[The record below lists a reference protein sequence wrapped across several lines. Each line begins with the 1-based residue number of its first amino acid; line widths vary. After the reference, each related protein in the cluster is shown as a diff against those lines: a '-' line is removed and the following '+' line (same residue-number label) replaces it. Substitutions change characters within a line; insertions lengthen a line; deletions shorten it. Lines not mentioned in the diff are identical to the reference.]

1 MLGLGAVLNLFKGFA
16 ERKKLTDLVKKLAV
30 DLDKDPFEDLNGLE
44 RFERMSNL
52 LEAEK
57 DFWIEKLSSMNHKIE
72 ILGKVIDI
80 MKTEIAK
87 VENELKKTNAN
98 KYDVALLAVNIQ
110 ELAVNTIQEIQ
121 EVRDSLVLID
131 SQIVT
136 QGNHIE
142 QLNARKSVSTE
153 VVTRFEQKVT
163 SLLQEYTRR
172 YESSLT
178 TVEALQKGLKALENE
193 VSKNNE
199 SVISNY
205 HLQKQDIT
213 ELASRVDKNHSSLQ
227 SSVEKITG
235 ELASYI
241 SETKN
246 ILEKADKDMI
256 SLKSKIDTISST
268 VEKNHQKLKD
278 QLIDLEKYTKR
289 EIALL
294 DNNMQRV
301 KTILYVVSVIL
312 FIAVFILFFMIL
324 KK

>member
-1 MLGLGAVLNLFKGFA
+1 MLGIGAIINLFKGFA
-16 ERKKLTDLVKKLAV
+16 ERKKLTNLLKKVAA
-30 DLDKDPFEDLNGLE
+30 DLDKDPFEELNGLE

-72 ILGKVIDI
+72 ILEKVIGI

-136 QGNHIE
+136 QENQIE
-142 QLNARKSVSTE
+142 QLNAVKSVSTE
-153 VVTRFEQKVT
+153 ALTRFEQKMT
-163 SLLQEYTRR
+163 SLLKEYTHR

-178 TVEALQKGLKALENE
+178 TVEDLQKGLKALENE
-193 VSKNNE
+193 VSQNNE

-205 HLQKQDIT
+205 HQQKLDIT
-213 ELASRVDKNHSSLQ
+213 ELASRVDKNHSSIQ
-227 SSVEKITG
+227 RSVVKISDD
-235 ELASYI
+235 LDSYI
-241 SETKN
+241 IETKN
-246 ILEKADKDMI
+246 ILEKADKEI
-256 SLKSKIDTISST
+256 INLKSNIDTVSNT

-278 QLIDLEKYTKR
+278 QLIDMEKYNKGKI
-289 EIALL
+289 EFL
-294 DNNMQRV
+294 DNNMHQI

-312 FIAVFILFFMIL
+312 FVAVFILFFMIL

>member
-1 MLGLGAVLNLFKGFA
+1 MLGLGAIINLFKGFA

-72 ILGKVIDI
+72 ILEKVIDI

-87 VENELKKTNAN
+87 VENELKKSNAN

-121 EVRDSLVLID
+121 EVRDSLMLID

-136 QGNHIE
+136 QGNQIE
-142 QLNARKSVSTE
+142 QLNAVKSVSNETL
-153 VVTRFEQKVT
+153 TRFEQKMT
-163 SLLQEYTRR
+163 SLLNEYTRR
-172 YESSLT
+172 SESNLT
-178 TVEALQKGLKALENE
+178 TVEDLQKGLKALENE

-199 SVISNY
+199 SVVS
-205 HLQKQDIT
+205 HLHQQKQDIT
-213 ELASRVDKNHSSLQ
+213 ELNSTVDQNHLFLQ
-227 SSVEKITG
+227 SSLVKISG
-235 ELASYI
+235 DLDSYI
-241 SETKN
+241 IETKR
-246 ILEKADKDMI
+246 ILEKADREI
-256 SLKSKIDTISST
+256 INLKSNIDTISNT

-278 QLIDLEKYTKR
+278 QLIDMEKYTKG

-312 FIAVFILFFMIL
+312 FVAVFILFFMIL